1 MGESLSA
8 CLSAHSPFHSTE
20 PVPLLHWGWSVR
32 GDREFQSGVSLVK
45 EEEPE
50 VKVQVENGEARG
62 DVSETSASLGKLVV
76 EVTVGSNLPRSKI
89 SNYADVKYL

>member
-1 MGESLSA
+1 M
-8 CLSAHSPFHSTE
+8 
-20 PVPLLHWGWSVR
+20 
-32 GDREFQSGVSLVK
+32 K